1 MLSSCRSVSRT
12 LVSHA
17 LRATFATSPSVP
29 TQLVGGKMTPQSK
42 RTGLVALKVGMMPL
56 WDKWNT
62 RIPCTVLQVENCQVV
77 QVKTMKKENT
87 NSLQVGAGPVKLKNV
102 NKPLFGHYASVK
114 VEPKRYLTE
123 FKVSEDAFLPGKGF
137 QGVIRRW
144 GFAGL
149 GASHGVSVSHRS
161 LGSTGQRQ
169 DPGKT
174 FKGKKMPG
182 QMGNKNCTVQ
192 NLLVYKIDPK
202 RNLIYVK
209 GCVPGNDGEY
219 VKVTDGRDVGVS
231 ELPFP
236 TYVPTGKEVDEEIVA
251 PAPAEDPHPCYEP
264 DQDSFLFLDSL
275 EKEFETIQ
283 HIDPYMIVEIGPGSG
298 IISTFLTRIVNAQ
311 HPTCTLAIDINED
324 ACRVTKETYKENH

>member
-1 MLSSCRSVSRT
+1 
-12 LVSHA
+12 
-17 LRATFATSPSVP
+17 
-29 TQLVGGKMTPQSK
+29 MTPQSK

-123 FKVSEDAFLPGKGF
+123 FKVSEDAFLPVGTEITCRHFVPGQRVNIQGITQGKGF
-137 QGVIRRW
+137 QGVMRRW

-236 TYVPTGKEVDEEIVA
+236 TW
-251 PAPAEDPHPCYEP
+251 C
-264 DQDSFLFLDSL
+264 
-275 EKEFETIQ
+275 
-283 HIDPYMIVEIGPGSG
+283 
-298 IISTFLTRIVNAQ
+298 
-311 HPTCTLAIDINED
+311 
-324 ACRVTKETYKENH
+324 